1 MGWKYRIIEKTNSD
15 GYSTFYPQ
23 YRNTWF
29 PVLDS
34 LCVLPDDRVNF
45 DNIGEADV
53 FIEEQKARDAV
64 YTKVHYR

>member
-23 YRNTWF
+23 YSNTWF
-29 PVLDS
+29 PFWIHFAS
-34 LCVLPDDRVNF
+34 YPDDHVNF